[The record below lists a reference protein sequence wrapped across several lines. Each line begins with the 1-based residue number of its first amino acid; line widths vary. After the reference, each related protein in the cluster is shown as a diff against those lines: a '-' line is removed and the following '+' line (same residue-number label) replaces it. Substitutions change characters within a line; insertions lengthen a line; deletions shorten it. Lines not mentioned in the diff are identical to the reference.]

1 MHPQLSRRISE
12 NQLLGVDFPRIT
24 EICQRVADR
33 PDEVSIGLQEWISHD
48 TRKPTISQW
57 LAISWMMNQIF
68 TWENGWKCTISI
80 H

>member
-33 PDEVSIGLQEWISHD
+33 PDEVSIGLQEWDFS
-48 TRKPTISQW
+48 
-57 LAISWMMNQIF
+57 
-68 TWENGWKCTISI
+68 
-80 H
+80 